1 VLNILAS
8 QANIKQKIREFKSK
22 SHMTIKDVSLKT
34 GINQFCLINTIYN
47 PFFKVKMTY
56 GLVLMKALN
65 FKISDLF

>member
-1 VLNILAS
+1 VLNILVS

-22 SHMTIKDVSLKT
+22 SRITIKDISLKT

-56 GLVLMKALN
+56 GLALTKALN